1 MSGVELNDVYLSA
14 LGSGQLVH
22 DLDLKVADGEFL
34 VLLGDQRG
42 GRAVLGA
49 VQGDPEV
56 LAAAHRHAF

>member
-42 GRAVLGA
+42 GRAVLGRYK
-49 VQGDPEV
+49 VTP
-56 LAAAHRHAF
+56 RY